1 MSYVNFEQLL
11 SIKGTTTYKVA
22 KETGISNSTFSDWK
36 NGRSTPKLDK
46 MQKIAAYFDVPLE
59 RLMGEDFLC
68 LEDFESAP
76 RHSGATRVPI
86 VGEIRAGAPIV
97 TNETLLG
104 YETAEIGRGEDKS
117 DYFFLSVRGDSMK
130 DCGMVDGSLVLF
142 RKQQYADEG
151 NIVACLVG
159 DDSATVKRFHR
170 EGRRILLMPENE
182 EYEPI
187 ELTPED
193 FEAGSA
199 RILGVAKELKI
210 RF

>member
-11 SIKGTTTYKVA
+11 VEKGTTTYKVS
-22 KETGISNSTFSDWK
+22 KDTGISNSTFSDWK

-46 MQKIAAYFDVPLE
+46 MQKIAAYFDVSLE
-59 RLMGEDFLC
+59 SLMGEDFLPVR
-68 LEDFESAP
+68 DIESTP
-76 RHSGATRVPI
+76 RPRGSLRIPI

-104 YETAEIGRGEDKS
+104 HETADIDRGEDPA

-130 DCGMVDGSLVLF
+130 DCGMVEGSLVLF
-142 RKQQYADEG
+142 RKQQHAEEG

-159 DDSATVKRFHR
+159 GDSATVKRFHR

>member
-11 SIKGTTTYKVA
+11 VERGTTTYKVS

-46 MQKIAAYFDVPLE
+46 MQKIAAYFDVSLE
-59 RLMGEDFLC
+59 YLMGEDFLPVR
-68 LEDFESAP
+68 EIENAP
-76 RHSGATRVPI
+76 RPRGALRLPI

-104 YETAEIGRGEDKS
+104 YETADITRGEDPS

-142 RKQQYADEG
+142 RKQQYAEEG

-159 DDSATVKRFHR
+159 GDSATVKRFHR

-187 ELTPED
+187 ELTTED

>member
-11 SIKGTTTYKVA
+11 VERGTTTYKVA

-36 NGRSTPKLDK
+36 SGRSTPKLDK
-46 MQKIAAYFDVPLE
+46 MQKIAAYFDVSLE
-59 RLMGEDFLC
+59 SLMGEDFMPVR
-68 LEDFESAP
+68 DIESTSRP
-76 RHSGATRVPI
+76 RGALRVPI

-104 YETAEIGRGEDKS
+104 YESADIRRGEDVS

-142 RKQQYADEG
+142 RKQQYAEEG

-170 EGRRILLMPENE
+170 DGRRILLMPENE
-182 EYEPI
+182 DYEPI

>member
-11 SIKGTTTYKVA
+11 VERGTTTYKVS

-46 MQKIAAYFDVPLE
+46 MQKIAAYFDVSLE
-59 RLMGEDFLC
+59 YLMGEDFLPVR
-68 LEDFESAP
+68 EIENAP
-76 RHSGATRVPI
+76 RPRGALRLPI

-104 YETAEIGRGEDKS
+104 YETADIARGEDPS
-117 DYFFLSVRGDSMK
+117 DYFFLSVRG
-130 DCGMVDGSLVLF
+130 
-142 RKQQYADEG
+142 
-151 NIVACLVG
+151 
-159 DDSATVKRFHR
+159 DSATVKRFHR

-187 ELTPED
+187 ELTTED

>member
-11 SIKGTTTYKVA
+11 AERGTTTYKVA

-36 NGRSTPKLDK
+36 NGRSTPKLGK
-46 MQKIAAYFDVPLE
+46 LQKIAAYFGVSLE
-59 RLMGEDFLC
+59 SLMGEDFLSV
-68 LEDFESAP
+68 EDFERAP
-76 RHSGATRVPI
+76 RQKPSLKIPI

-104 YETAEIGRGEDKS
+104 YERADIARGEDAE
-117 DYFFLSVRGDSMK
+117 DYFFLIVRGDSMK
-130 DCGMVDGSLVLF
+130 DCGMVDGSMVLF

-159 DDSATVKRFHR
+159 GDSATVKRLHR
-170 EGRRILLMPENE
+170 EGRRIQLLPENE

-187 ELTPED
+187 ELTAED
-193 FEAGSA
+193 FEAGNA